1 MTITIYGDV
10 SRNHSGTISCVRCGT
25 CLAERK
31 YLKAKQDRTVT
42 LMNNLT
48 SVSSN
53 CDISVPMIST
63 KILPYTK
70 HNKIGLKCTY
80 LFIIIPRTN
89 NWNSGQSTTP

>member
-31 YLKAKQDRTVT
+31 YLKAKQDRTVI

-48 SVSSN
+48 SVSSKLN
-53 CDISVPMIST
+53 VNIDTVARKNFYLCV
-63 KILPYTK
+63 ILNYCAITLEK
-70 HNKIGLKCTY
+70 SHYYQIQVIRLVT
-80 LFIIIPRTN
+80 L
-89 NWNSGQSTTP
+89 